1 MKKLYANQCMIIYQ
15 FLKDNCVG
23 NDNAMGGK
31 LICQKIMDNPKTRKY
46 FPNGLDKVDLQMRI
60 NAIRKDKIPNKSITR
75 RIGSSPKGYWLD
87 TKKDNNGIDFLK
99 KLACSHIVTAVK
111 SGVKVEYFYQLLNQL
126 ENEMKIDGQIKIK
139 VIPYA
144 NDNCKVFSDDLL
156 NN

>member
-46 FPNGLDKVDLQMRI
+46 FQNGLDKVGLQMRI

-75 RIGSSPKGYWLD
+75 RIGSGPKGYWLD

-139 VIPYA
+139 ISPYA

>member
-23 NDNAMGGK
+23 NDNAMGGN
-31 LICQKIMDNPKTRKY
+31 LICQKIMDNPKTSKY
-46 FPNGLDKVDLQMRI
+46 FQNGLDKVGLQMRI

-139 VIPYA
+139 ISPYA
-144 NDNCKVFSDDLL
+144 NDTCNVFSDDLL